1 MVKEK
6 IKAARKRA
14 KLSQQE
20 VADKA
25 ELQRCQIS
33 DLERGIL
40 QLDHVHWGTIQK
52 LCKVLDI
59 TPYDFMEPDNGRRIG
74 HP

>member
-1 MVKEK
+1 MMVKEK
-6 IKAARKRA
+6 IRLARKQA
-14 KLSQQE
+14 GLSQQE

-40 QLDHVHWGTIQK
+40 KLDHVHWGTIRK
-52 LCKVLDI
+52 LCAVLDL
-59 TPYDFMEPDNGRRIG
+59 TPYDFMEADYDKR
-74 HP
+74 